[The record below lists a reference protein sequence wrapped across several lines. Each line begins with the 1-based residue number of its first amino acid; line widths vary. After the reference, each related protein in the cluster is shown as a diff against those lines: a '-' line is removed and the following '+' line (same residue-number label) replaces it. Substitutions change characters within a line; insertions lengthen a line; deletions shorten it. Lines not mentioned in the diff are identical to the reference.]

1 MMREV
6 RFKVPL
12 MFTLLFLALSG
23 ILYLSLLAR
32 ADRVLYQLE
41 LSNGIKG
48 GEAVRNFL
56 DHQARQL
63 DLLCLD
69 WASWDQM
76 YHFVEGRMESFE
88 RQNLSYES
96 LENAEVSHGALFR
109 RDLTVVWHGKPEGR
123 IRSVVPC
130 APEELTKL
138 RETVIRAER
147 YGYAR
152 GLTVMSDRILMVSAR
167 QVKDTAMGLPYNGWL
182 VLARPLASAGELR
195 RVLPSLVDVRP
206 SQVAME
212 PKVVTVPVSPSV
224 METRVPLMDITG
236 RWSMEARLRVD
247 RWIAMGLRELMGMVL
262 VGIAMLGVSL
272 GTAIFLWHRT
282 SISQPLEEMRRR
294 ISRMI
299 SEGGLRPLEAP
310 SEELESVVGLANLLI
325 KHCTTM
331 ERRLI
336 GENRRIREILDG
348 MDLLVALCTTSGDVT
363 FANRAMRDLFDSL
376 EPLVGRKIWE
386 IGDVED
392 RERIRDRFLATAEGA
407 PQLIRVHLMEKRTSM
422 VMNMSHVHRVGGDG
436 EVLVLCR
443 RSSAHIPP
451 GIFA

>member
-1 MMREV
+1 
-6 RFKVPL
+6 
-12 MFTLLFLALSG
+12 
-23 ILYLSLLAR
+23 
-32 ADRVLYQLE
+32 
-41 LSNGIKG
+41 
-48 GEAVRNFL
+48 
-56 DHQARQL
+56 
-63 DLLCLD
+63 
-69 WASWDQM
+69 
-76 YHFVEGRMESFE
+76 
-88 RQNLSYES
+88 
-96 LENAEVSHGALFR
+96 
-109 RDLTVVWHGKPEGR
+109 
-123 IRSVVPC
+123 
-130 APEELTKL
+130 
-138 RETVIRAER
+138 
-147 YGYAR
+147 
-152 GLTVMSDRILMVSAR
+152 
-167 QVKDTAMGLPYNGWL
+167 
-182 VLARPLASAGELR
+182 
-195 RVLPSLVDVRP
+195 
-206 SQVAME
+206 
-212 PKVVTVPVSPSV
+212 
-224 METRVPLMDITG
+224 
-236 RWSMEARLRVD
+236 
-247 RWIAMGLRELMGMVL
+247 
-262 VGIAMLGVSL
+262 
-272 GTAIFLWHRT
+272 
-282 SISQPLEEMRRR
+282 
-294 ISRMI
+294 MI